1 MSWKDI
7 SKSSYTVESVKF
19 TLARP
24 SHPFTIPY
32 QGPKIRYSEG
42 DEVTSVSDYRFNLDF
57 TGEPLDDR
65 HFPCGYWHK
74 NYIPPFTFTIIYTS
88 LLYPLEVTDS
98 LEIDTSIISGE
109 FYVNFFLESYDNG
122 IESLNLEGEI
132 IGGVFRSVLIL
143 YSHSDYMDIDT
154 TITAGV
160 FRLAIKSY
168 TYPTESLNLNCTIQ
182 SGVFR
187 DTLIEYGYWP
197 YEGLNLTTS
206 IISGTHNA

>member
-24 SHPFTIPY
+24 RHPFTIPY

-88 LLYPLEVTDS
+88 LLYPLEVV
-98 LEIDTSIISGE
+98 ESINTYVDIESGE
-109 FYVNFFLESYDNG
+109 FRLVMRSTEFEDYISGTVTIESGSFRSALNGIDFSDYINSEVG
-122 IESLNLEGEI
+122 IES
-132 IGGVFRSVLIL
+132 GVFKDVLL
-143 YSHSDYMDIDT
+143 
-154 TITAGV
+154 
-160 FRLAIKSY
+160 SY
-168 TYPTESLNLNCTIQ
+168 TMEVHSVNCNINID
-182 SGVFR
+182 SGTFR
-187 DTLIEYGYWP
+187 DALITYTFWP
-197 YEGLNLTTS
+197 YES
-206 IISGTHNA
+206 INCNVGMVGGTHASS